1 MSTAKVEEWIA
12 KTPEGTRGLV
22 DSCRDLILGIDP
34 AITEDIKWRNL
45 FFQWSGENLG
55 AVVPYKNHV
64 NLQFWK
70 AVYLDDPEGRLE
82 GTGKEARHLK
92 IRDESDIDVEFI
104 TRLMGDTI
112 ALYRREQG

>member
-1 MSTAKVEEWIA
+1 MSEAKVEEWIA

-22 DSCRDLILGIDP
+22 EACRALVLSIDP

-45 FFQWSGENLG
+45 FFQWEGESLG
-55 AVVPYKNHV
+55 AVVPYKDHV

-70 AVYLDDPEGRLE
+70 AVFLDDTEGRLE

-92 IRDESDIDVEFI
+92 IRDEADIDAEFI
-104 TRLMGDTI
+104 TRLIGETI
-112 ALYRREQG
+112 ALYQREKE